1 MPVRRKTWL
10 NIDFAAV
17 RKIGPGTCFH
27 AARPA
32 RQKLPDAAILAGP
45 GGQIIPLFIKGGCEK
60 LRKTAKNIGSRR
72 HSVMFN
78 KDEGAWRRA
87 QPALTASSKNKGR
100 CKAAPH
106 KRRREPERHS
116 KKRGDAF
123 ASPLL

>member
-32 RQKLPDAAILAGP
+32 RQKLPDAAILAGR
-45 GGQIIPLFIKGGCEK
+45 GGQIIPLFIKRGCEK
-60 LRKTAKNIGSRR
+60 LRKTRENIGSRR

-78 KDEGAWRRA
+78 KDEGARRRA
-87 QPALTASSKNKGR
+87 QPVSAAS
-100 CKAAPH
+100 PH
-106 KRRREPERHS
+106 KRRREPERIK
-116 KKRGDAF
+116 KKRRCRA
-123 ASPLL
+123 PPHKRRREPER